1 MLWFIFTV
9 ITALV
14 VAGAFLYSAG
24 APSVRAD
31 GTGVLR
37 GYGRGPGYALAG
49 LSLAIWVLLT
59 IFFFLFTTV
68 EAGHVGLVKTFSNYT
83 GTMQAGWN
91 LKAPWQSVEESD
103 IRVQSHRILMDG
115 ESGHGAAVSAE
126 TQPVYAVVTINY
138 QLDPSH
144 VLELYKTVGPHY
156 YESIIEPRVQ
166 QVFKS
171 KTVEYRTVDVA
182 PNREEIRRNT
192 QQSLDAQLEAYGIR
206 VSDFLINDLDFA
218 PAFVDAITEKQVA
231 TQRAE
236 AARAKV
242 EQAKAEADQAVA
254 TAEGEAK
261 SISIKGKALRENPEI
276 IQLTAIEKLNPN
288 VQTIYLPESGN
299 FIFNVPEGTAA
310 R

>member
-1 MLWFIFTV
+1 MLWFILTV
-9 ITALV
+9 VCALI

-24 APSVRAD
+24 APGVRAD
-31 GTGVLR
+31 AGGRLR

-49 LSLAIWVLLT
+49 IAISIWLLLT
-59 IFFFLFTTV
+59 LFFFLFTTV

-83 GTMQAGWN
+83 GTMQPGWN
-91 LKAPWQSVEESD
+91 VKAPWQEVEEAD
-103 IRVQSHRILMDG
+103 VRVQSHRILMDG
-115 ESGHGAAVSAE
+115 EQGHGSAVSAE
-126 TQPVYAVVTINY
+126 TQPVYAVVTLNY

-144 VLELYKTVGPHY
+144 VLELYSTVGAHY

-171 KTVEYRTVDVA
+171 QTVEYRTVDVA
-182 PNREEIRRNT
+182 PNREQIRRAT
-192 QQSLDAQLEAYGIR
+192 QQSLDAQLENYGIR

-218 PAFVDAITEKQVA
+218 QAFVDAITEKQVA

-254 TAEGEAK
+254 TAEGEAR
-261 SISIKGKALRENPEI
+261 SIAIKGKALRDNPEI
-276 IQLTAIEKLNPN
+276 LQLTAIEKLNPN
-288 VQTIYLPESGN
+288 VQTIYVPQGGN
-299 FIFNVPEGTAA
+299 FIINLPQGTS